1 MSDELVRLLRG
12 LLRPVVRRPPPASLQ
27 EQRAVVSA
35 PTSTFEALL
44 QERLRAVE
52 AELAEQRNRVNGLL
66 FLVVGTVL
74 VQLLLRLVA

>member
-1 MSDELVRLLRG
+1 MTDELVRLLRG
-12 LLRPVVRRPPPASLQ
+12 LLRPRARKDPPTSPQ
-27 EQRAVVSA
+27 EQAAVVSA

-66 FLVVGTVL
+66 FLVAGTVL
-74 VQLLLRLVA
+74 VQLLLRLAS

>member
-12 LLRPVVRRPPPASLQ
+12 LLRPGARKAPPALLQ
-27 EQRAVVSA
+27 EQPAVVSA

-74 VQLLLRLVA
+74 VQLLLRLAL

>member
-12 LLRPVVRRPPPASLQ
+12 LLRPGTRRARPASPQ
-27 EQRAVVSA
+27 EQAAVVSA

-66 FLVVGTVL
+66 FLVAGTVL
-74 VQLLLRLVA
+74 VQLLLRLAP